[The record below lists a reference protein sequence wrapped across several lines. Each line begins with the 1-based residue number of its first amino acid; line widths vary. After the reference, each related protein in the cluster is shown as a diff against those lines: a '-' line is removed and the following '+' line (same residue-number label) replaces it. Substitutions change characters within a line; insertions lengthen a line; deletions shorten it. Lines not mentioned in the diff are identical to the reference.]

1 MAAATVQFTIADDR
15 VTESSGL
22 AMSRRHKGI
31 VYTHNDS
38 EDDARVFAVGGDG
51 RTRAVLTLDGAEAR
65 DWEAIATGEDDDGGP
80 ALYIGDIGD
89 NLGGAWSEIWV
100 YRIAEPEDLEDQ
112 SVSYERFRFRY
123 SDGARDAEA
132 LLVDPGTNRIYVV
145 SKGARGGAVYAAPM
159 RLSKSKVN
167 VLRRVSHAPA
177 MVTDGAFSP
186 DGTRLVLRDYVFAY
200 VYNKPGSELA
210 RLTLPVQSQGES
222 ITYTRDGRWLLSGS
236 EGEHAKVWRVPLPR
250 VALASALRAAPPSP
264 TPTETPSES
273 DEDALVYGGNLLA
286 LLVAGG
292 TFFLVFILFRRG
304 RKQG

>member
-1 MAAATVQFTIADDR
+1 MAAPTVQFTIADDR

-22 AMSRRHKGI
+22 AMSRRHKG
-31 VYTHNDS
+31 VAYTHNDS
-38 EDDARVFAVGGDG
+38 EDDARVFAVGSDG

-132 LLVDPGTNRIYVV
+132 LLVDPGTNRIYIV
-145 SKGARGGAVYAAPM
+145 SKGARGGAVYAAPL

-167 VLRRVSHAPA
+167 VLRHPA
-177 MVTDGAFSP
+177 GV
-186 DGTRLVLRDYVFAY
+186 
-200 VYNKPGSELA
+200 A
-210 RLTLPVQSQGES
+210 RLRVRVRVQQAGQRAGSVDAAGS
-222 ITYTRDGRWLLSGS
+222 ITGRVDHLHPGRPLVAVRQRGRAR
-236 EGEHAKVWRVPLPR
+236 EG
-250 VALASALRAAPPSP
+250 LAGTAAAGRPGLRAARGTAQP
-264 TPTETPSES
+264 
-273 DEDALVYGGNLLA
+273 DADRDTVG
-286 LLVAGG
+286 
-292 TFFLVFILFRRG
+292 
-304 RKQG
+304 